1 MRHTLV
7 VLMISLA
14 ASAWGP
20 AYAQSPPPAASP
32 SASPSGNSSAL
43 AEQLFNQARDLA
55 KANQWAEACPKFE
68 ASLRYDPVLGTR
80 LNLATCYEHIGKLAS
95 AWGLY
100 RESIELARKAGD
112 SKRADYAAK
121 QAAAL
126 EPRLPKL
133 AISVPSAPP
142 AGFIVKRDDTAL
154 DAGALGVALYVDPGA
169 HKVTAS
175 APGFEPVSVSV
186 TLAEGKTETL
196 AIPALVARPA
206 EPGEKET
213 RPGVESTAADEPAGP
228 RSRTRTFAAIGLG
241 AAGVVAV
248 GVGLVFGAKA
258 SSSYKD
264 ATALCG
270 DNLVCSA
277 DNFNRDKK
285 LVADARSSATLSTVM
300 VIGGGAAIAAAAIVY
315 FTAPR
320 TRETA
325 TARVV
330 PAVTRDGGAGLA
342 LMGTF

>member
-1 MRHTLV
+1 MRHARIALLV
-7 VLMISLA
+7 VSIG
-14 ASAWGP
+14 ASAAGQ
-20 AYAQSPPPAASP
+20 AFAQSPAPAPSP
-32 SASPSGNSSAL
+32 SSSPSGNASAL

-133 AISVPSAPP
+133 AISAPSSPP
-142 AGFIVKRDDTAL
+142 AGFVVKRDDTPL
-154 DAGALGVALYVDPGA
+154 DAGALGVALYVDPGV
-169 HKVTAS
+169 HKVVAS
-175 APGFEPVSVSV
+175 APGFEPVTVSV
-186 TLAEGKTETL
+186 TLAEAKTETL

-206 EPGEKET
+206 EAAAAEA
-213 RPGVESTAADEPAGP
+213 RPAVERDTDEPTGP
-228 RSRTRTFAAIGLG
+228 RSRTRTFVALGVGGAGLVAA
-241 AAGVVAV
+241 

-258 SSSYKD
+258 NSSYKD

-270 DNLVCSA
+270 DDLVCSA
-277 DNFNRDKK
+277 SNFERDKK
-285 LVADARSSATLSTVM
+285 LVSDARSSATISTVM
-300 VIGGGAAIAAAAIVY
+300 VIGGGAAIAAAAVIY
-315 FTAPR
+315 LTAPR
-320 TRETA
+320 ARETQA
-325 TARVV
+325 ARLV
-330 PAVTRDGGAGLA
+330 PVTHDGGAGLA
-342 LMGTF
+342 LAGTF